1 MTTLALLVKAKHG
14 AQIRAIDE
22 NVKDQFEELDVEAE
36 VLQNTANR
44 WVQISVTGEDE
55 AIATSYLRKTY
66 GLCPITL
73 ENARAADTLKGYISK
88 VDEAKQEL
96 RVDVGIFEPQI
107 VQAVAS
113 LARLQSQLAE
123 GRNLSMRNVA
133 ELFGLAE
140 GLPVTL
146 KVNWEKSAEGELSAE
161 LAPEQVAK
169 LHSWRQSLLDRL
181 IILGAPRESIDSVIE
196 RTRLTRDIV
205 NVEPLGAFEF
215 ALTCKLGTDAAGL
228 IPRIGRYMRN
238 SVFVVFRAEK
248 AWSL

>member
-1 MTTLALLVKAKHG
+1 MPLGSDRVRGYDSKPV
-14 AQIRAIDE
+14 AIDE
-22 NVKDQFEELDVEAE
+22 TLKDQFEELDVEAE

-96 RVDVGIFEPQI
+96 RIDVGIFEPQI

-133 ELFGLAE
+133 QLFGLAE
-140 GLPVTL
+140 GLPMTL

-169 LHSWRQSLLDRL
+169 LQSWRQSLLDRL
-181 IILGAPRESIDSVIE
+181 VILGAPRESIDGVIE
-196 RTRLTRDIV
+196 RTRLTRDII

-228 IPRIGRYMRN
+228 IPRMGRYMRN

>member
-22 NVKDQFEELDVEAE
+22 TLKDQFEELDVEAE

-44 WVQISVTGEDE
+44 WIQVSVTGEDE
-55 AIATSYLRKTY
+55 AIATSFLRKTY

-73 ENARAADTLKGYISK
+73 ENARIADTLKGYISK

-96 RVDVGIFEPQI
+96 FVDVGIFEPQI
-107 VQAVAS
+107 VQAVTS

-123 GRNLSMRNVA
+123 GRNLSMRNIA

-140 GLPVTL
+140 GLPLTL

-161 LAPEQVAK
+161 LAPEQAAK

-181 IILGAPRESIDSVIE
+181 IILGASREAIDGVIE
-196 RTRLTRDIV
+196 RTRLTRDV
-205 NVEPLGAFEF
+205 VDVEPLGAFEF

-228 IPRIGRYMRN
+228 IPRMGRYMRN